1 MTTVANDHVL
11 SAYDLK
17 ALRQA
22 DSVSFHFCDGKGLIT
37 GHKRLRNPGPY
48 AGREESYDIAVES
61 EFFSTRGVKPNS
73 FTMFH
78 SAKYNDVWPTV
89 VRNLKKGDKL
99 ILVWCADHF
108 TNGYLGCARVGP
120 TDRKGD
126 PHCGAGMILHADA
139 LYLKV
144 VRGNLRLQFLLDV
157 SVCVDNTARMIR
169 L

>member
-11 SAYDLK
+11 SACDLK

-22 DSVSFHFCDGKGLIT
+22 DSVSFHFYDGKGRIT

-48 AGREESYDIAVES
+48 AEREVCYDVAVES
-61 EFFSTRGVKPNS
+61 EFFNTRGAKPNS
-73 FTMFH
+73 FAMFL
-78 SAKYNDVWPTV
+78 SAKYSDIWRTV

-99 ILVWCADHF
+99 ALVWCADHF
-108 TNGYLGCARVGP
+108 TNGYLDSARVGP